1 MKRIPEPEL
10 MTDNEQAIAYA
21 NADFE
26 EPHSHF
32 IELLKESV
40 GDALPESGIAV
51 DLGCGAADISIRF
64 ARAFPNYRV
73 DGIDA
78 SAAML
83 VEGRKA
89 LSGANLQQRISLN
102 QAYLQE
108 SSLAH
113 KEYSIIICNALLHHL
128 HDPSVLWKLI
138 KTAKN
143 NPAVFIMDLMRP
155 ESDEQVYKL
164 VEEYAGNEPLI
175 LKKDFRNSLKAAFTP
190 DEVVCQLSAAGLD
203 GFNVSIVS
211 DRHFSISNIAATKLV
226 MLA

>member
-10 MTDNEQAIAYA
+10 MTDEEQAVAYA

-26 EPHSHF
+26 EPHNHF
-32 IELLKESV
+32 IELLKEVV
-40 GDALPESGIAV
+40 GGDLPESGIAI

-64 ARAFPNYRV
+64 ARVFPNYRI

-83 VEGRKA
+83 AEGRKA
-89 LSGANLQQRISLN
+89 LNGTNLEQRISLN

-108 SSLAH
+108 STLAH

-128 HDPSVLWKLI
+128 HDPMVLWNLI
-138 KTAKN
+138 KTATN
-143 NPAVFIMDLMRP
+143 NPAVFVMDLMRP

-164 VEEYAGNEPLI
+164 VEEYARNEPLI

-190 DEVVCQLSAAGLD
+190 DEVISQLSAAGLED
-203 GFNVSIVS
+203 FNVSVVS
-211 DRHFSISNIAATKLV
+211 DRHFTISSS
-226 MLA
+226 